1 MSNEYDYDLIAVGGG
16 SGGIATANRAGS
28 YGAKCLVIE
37 SDPVLG
43 GTCVNRGCVPKK
55 VMWYAGAM
63 AHALRDAEGYG
74 FDVHVNQFD
83 WATLVERRQ
92 KYISNINNAYA
103 KYLGKNN
110 VTILHGYAT
119 LVDANTVEVDGKQ
132 YSAERIILAPG
143 GTARVPDIPGKELG
157 MTSDGFFEMT
167 KQPKSRV
174 RFHVAGE
181 ADRRDVSGWHVHR
194 KRLFSRRVG

>member
-74 FDVHVNQFD
+74 FDVNTSVTSTMLMRNI
-83 WATLVERRQ
+83 WARTMSPYSTVTLR
-92 KYISNINNAYA
+92 
-103 KYLGKNN
+103 
-110 VTILHGYAT
+110 
-119 LVDANTVEVDGKQ
+119 
-132 YSAERIILAPG
+132 
-143 GTARVPDIPGKELG
+143 
-157 MTSDGFFEMT
+157 
-167 KQPKSRV
+167 
-174 RFHVAGE
+174 
-181 ADRRDVSGWHVHR
+181 W
-194 KRLFSRRVG
+194 